1 MVWLLPQTDFVG
13 REITVEKLPA
23 IAEAPALPATLRQGA
38 EAAFRFAQRKQ
49 AESTRDGYEA
59 DFRLFAAWCRD
70 NGLDSLPASPGAVA
84 TYLALEAE
92 RGIRPATLGR
102 RIAAIRHIHRDA
114 GHHSPTDNRHVRNV
128 LAGIR
133 NTMGVA
139 PDRKAPATADRLGAM
154 LACVPADTLAGL
166 RDRALLV
173 VGFAAALR
181 RSELIALAVEDLEE
195 VPEGLRLTVRR
206 SKTDQA
212 GEGRTIAIP
221 AGIRL
226 RPMAA
231 VRAWLDAAQIT
242 TGPVFRSINKA
253 GRVSAEPLTG
263 RTVADLVKQYAAAAG
278 LDAAEFSGHSLRAG
292 FVTSA
297 AAAGATVW
305 KMQAVSRHKTLDVLA
320 GYVRD
325 ADAFKDHAGSA
336 FL

>member
-1 MVWLLPQTDFVG
+1 MLPVVIADAAS
-13 REITVEKLPA
+13 LPA
-23 IAEAPALPATLRQGA
+23 SLRDGA
-38 EAAFRFAQRKQ
+38 QAAFRFAQRKQ
-49 AESTRDGYEA
+49 AASTTAGYKA
-59 DFRLFAAWCRD
+59 DFALFAAWCDD
-70 NGLDSLPASPGAVA
+70 NGLASLPALPSAVA
-84 TYLALEAE
+84 TYAAIEAE

-102 RIAAIRHIHRDA
+102 RLAAIRYMHREA
-114 GHHSPTDNRHVRNV
+114 GHELPTDNRHVRDV

-133 NTMGVA
+133 NTLGVA

-166 RDRALLV
+166 RDRAMLAI
-173 VGFAAALR
+173 GFGAALR
-181 RSELIALAVEDLEE
+181 RSELVALAVEDLEE

-231 VRAWLDAAQIT
+231 VRTWLDAAQIT

-263 RTVADLVKQYAAAAG
+263 RTVANLVKQYAAAAG

>member
-1 MVWLLPQTDFVG
+1 MTEMLPV
-13 REITVEKLPA
+13 V
-23 IAEAPALPATLRQGA
+23 IADASALPATLRDGTQ
-38 EAAFRFAQRKQ
+38 AAFRFAQRKQ
-49 AESTRDGYEA
+49 AESTTAGYKA
-59 DFRLFAAWCRD
+59 DFALFAAWCAG
-70 NGLDSLPASPGAVA
+70 NGLGSLPALPGAVA
-84 TYLALEAE
+84 TYAAIEAE
-92 RGIRPATLGR
+92 RGIRPGTLSR
-102 RIAAIRHIHRDA
+102 RLAAIRYMHREA
-114 GHHSPTDNRHVRNV
+114 GHESPTDNRHVRDV

-133 NTMGVA
+133 NTLGVA

-154 LACVPADTLAGL
+154 LACIPADTLAGL
-166 RDRALLV
+166 RDRAMLA

-181 RSELIALAVEDLEE
+181 RSELVALVVGDLEE

-221 AGIRL
+221 SGVRL

-231 VRAWLDAAQIT
+231 VQAWLAAAQIT

-253 GRVSAEPLTG
+253 GRVSTEPLNG
-263 RTVADLVKQYAAAAG
+263 RTVADLVKRYAGAAG
-278 LDAAEFSGHSLRAG
+278 FDAAEFSGHSLRAG

-325 ADAFKDHAGSA
+325 ADAFKDHAGAA